1 MGKRAY
7 LWLLI
12 ISLLAFGLVGLAQA
26 NDEEKTFHWTRYD
39 YDVTIQDDGDVDIA
53 VDMEIDFTQ
62 GEFHHGFFEFET
74 GRVDEV
80 TNVQVW
86 EGRQQ
91 YSRGEE
97 KANTYSFSTSGG
109 KFRLDW
115 WFPYTERA
123 SRAFTLKYTVRGIV
137 RLYEEGDQFYADFY
151 SGNRPAR
158 IDQGQITIRLPA
170 AVQESELKIG
180 TAGPAADWERL
191 DSRTIVFTASNIA
204 ANRTLTVR
212 VQFPHGL
219 VQAAKPTWQEA
230 YDEQAEYEENVK
242 PLINLVVG
250 VVSVLLLIGGPLL
263 VYLLWYTRG
272 RDKPVGLVADYLA
285 EPPSD
290 LPAGVAGTLL
300 DEKADL
306 KDIIAS
312 IVDLARRGVLTM
324 TETEKTGFMGI
335 GSSRDFIFRRAET
348 SQPLRKYEERL
359 LYHLLGGLQ
368 ERKLSDLKEKFYTA
382 IPKLQSELYQEVVR
396 EGFFH
401 SSPEKTRNIY
411 KGIGI
416 AGLVLTGVL
425 GFCGLAS
432 LSTRTDVAFCPFAGL
447 GVAFIAV
454 IIAGFHMPH
463 KTPEGAEASARWQA
477 FKRYLKDIEKYTNL
491 EEAKEI
497 FDKYLPYTIAFG
509 FERSWI
515 KKFASIDTPAPAWYM
530 PYPPIIVTGDRG
542 STRGA
547 GRAASATGVGQG
559 RQAPSLDSMS
569 QGMASSL
576 QGMSDGLVSMLN
588 SASSVLTSAPVK
600 SSSSGGWSGGGGGF
614 SGGSM
619 GGGGSG
625 FD

>member
-1 MGKRAY
+1 MRKRVY

-12 ISLLAFGLVGLAQA
+12 ISLLALGLVGIAQA
-26 NDEEKTFHWTRYD
+26 AEEKTFHWTQYD
-39 YDVTIQDDGDVDIA
+39 FDVTIRDNGDVDIE
-53 VDMEIDFTQ
+53 VYMDIEFTKGQ
-62 GEFHHGFFEFET
+62 FEHGFFAFSTE
-74 GRVDEV
+74 RVDEV
-80 TNVQVW
+80 TNVAVW

-91 YSRGEE
+91 YSRGQN
-97 KANTYSFSTSGG
+97 AAGTYSASTSGG
-109 KFRLDW
+109 EFRLDW
-115 WFPYTERA
+115 WFPSTERD
-123 SRAFTLKYTVRGIV
+123 SRSFTLKYTVKGLI
-137 RLYEEGDQFYADFY
+137 RLYEGGDQFYADFY
-151 SGNRPAR
+151 SGDRPAR
-158 IDQGQITIRLPA
+158 IDQGTITIHLPA
-170 AVQESELKIG
+170 AVKESELKIG
-180 TAGPAADWERL
+180 TAGPDADWEL
-191 DSRTIVFTASNIA
+191 VDSRTILVAAQDIP

-219 VQAAKPTWQEA
+219 VTAAKPAWQEA
-230 YDEQAEYEENVK
+230 YDRQAEYDENVK
-242 PLINLVVG
+242 PMINLFVG

-290 LPAGVAGTLL
+290 LPAGVVGTLV
-300 DEKADL
+300 DEKAEM

-324 TETEKTGFMGI
+324 TEVEEPGFIGI
-335 GSSRDFIFRRAET
+335 GTKHDFIFRQADT

-359 LYHLLGGLQ
+359 IYHLLGGIQ

-382 IPKLQSELYQEVVR
+382 IPKLQTELYQEVVR
-396 EGFFH
+396 EEFFH
-401 SSPEKTRNIY
+401 GSPERTRNVSR
-411 KGIGI
+411 GIGI

-432 LSTRTDVAFCPFAGL
+432 LSTYTDAAICPFIGL

-454 IIAGFHMPH
+454 IIVGFHMPR
-463 KTPEGAEASARWQA
+463 KTPKGAEASARWLA
-477 FKRYLKDIEKYTNL
+477 FKRYLKDIEKYTDL
-491 EEAKEI
+491 EQAKEI

-515 KKFASIDTPAPAWYM
+515 KKFAAIDTPAPSWYM

-542 STRGA
+542 RGRGA
-547 GRAASATGVGQG
+547 GRAASTAGVGG
-559 RQAPSLDSMS
+559 GQAPSLEGMS
-569 QGMASSL
+569 QGMAASL
-576 QGMSDGLVSMLN
+576 QSMSDGLVSMLN
-588 SASSVLTSAPVK
+588 SASSVLTSSPAPK
-600 SSSSGGWSGGGGGF
+600 ASSGGWSGGGGGS

-625 FD
+625 FN